1 VFYSLEALR
10 RSQPAFSPVDVAVT
24 PALPSWADWLL
35 TSPGQ
40 QRLSMRE
47 WEDEAWR
54 RARGEPAVSILEPV
68 HVD

>member
-1 VFYSLEALR
+1 
-10 RSQPAFSPVDVAVT
+10 
-24 PALPSWADWLL
+24 
-35 TSPGQ
+35 
-40 QRLSMRE
+40 MRE